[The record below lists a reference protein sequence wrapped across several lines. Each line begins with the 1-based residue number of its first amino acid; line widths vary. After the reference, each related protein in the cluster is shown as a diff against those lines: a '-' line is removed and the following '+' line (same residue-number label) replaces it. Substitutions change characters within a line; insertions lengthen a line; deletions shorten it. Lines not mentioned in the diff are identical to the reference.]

1 VIGQTVS
8 HYRILKKLGGGGMA
22 AVLKGGD
29 TKLGRFVA
37 LKFIERGYSKRWATL
52 TVAGLALI
60 AVIAGAVWLRSLR
73 PVLKVAAPPTY
84 LFASDYV
91 SVIREQDARF
101 SPDGDQIAFSWD
113 GGKPYNWNIYVK
125 RIGKGEP
132 LRLTSGPAEDDTPT
146 WSPDGRYIAFRR
158 HSENEHEDGI
168 YVVPALGGP
177 ERRLHTPSRS
187 NWWLLGVGLD
197 WSPDGKYLAY
207 VDRRPNEQSPT
218 IFLLAVDNPEEIRRL
233 TTSAGLTA
241 ELDPRF
247 SPDGQ
252 TVAFKGLAPE
262 DVDDIFLVRLAGGE
276 PKRLTFD
283 NEGTSGLDWTPDGA
297 YIVFSSDRLGG
308 RARLWKVRASGGQ
321 PEPLSV
327 GLGAAVSPA
336 LSRVGRR
343 LAYTQWDMNHNIWR
357 YEVPRSTGPGAPPTK
372 LIASTGGNAAPQF
385 SPDGKRVAFESTRS
399 GSREI
404 WICDS
409 DGSNPRRL
417 TFFDGPE
424 ARRPHWSP
432 DARQIAF
439 EARAGGRHSAVYVA
453 SVESGQPRRLI
464 TDAPDERAAS
474 WSRDGKWIYFSSDRS
489 GDRQVWKVP
498 PQGGHAVQV
507 TRKGGDAAFESP
519 DGKTLYY
526 VSYSDARGLWKVPV
540 EGGEETLV
548 LEKVG
553 HGFLASWGLTD
564 EGIYFYNARTM
575 DIEFFS
581 FATHRIT
588 QIAKPGMVGVEGLA
602 VSPDGRWILL
612 AHEDQDTISVMLV
625 DNFRW

>member
-1 VIGQTVS
+1 MPYS
-8 HYRILKKLGGGGMA
+8 FA
-22 AVLKGGD
+22 
-29 TKLGRFVA
+29 GRQV
-37 LKFIERGYSKRWATL
+37 ERGGVKPPLRRGAPL
-52 TVAGLALI
+52 ALAGTALI
-60 AVIAGAVWLRSLR
+60 AVIAGAVWFRFLR

-84 LFASDYV
+84 SFLSNHPPGL
-91 SVIREQDARF
+91 REQAARF
-101 SPDGDQIAFSWD
+101 SPDGSQIAFSWD
-113 GGKPYNWNIYVK
+113 GGKEYNWNIYVK

-132 LRLTSGPAEDDTPT
+132 LRLTTGPAQDDTPT
-146 WSPDGRYIAFRR
+146 WSPDGRYIAFCR
-158 HSENEHEDGI
+158 HSENEREDGI
-168 YVVPALGGP
+168 YVVPAQGGP
-177 ERRLHTPSRS
+177 ERRLHTPSLS

-207 VDRRPNEQSPT
+207 VDGRTNRDAQT
-218 IFLLAVDNPEEIRRL
+218 IFLLAVDNPKDIRPL

-283 NEGTSGLDWTPDGA
+283 NERTFGLDWTPDGA

-327 GLGAAVSPA
+327 GLGFATSPA
-336 LSRVGRR
+336 LSRVGHR
-343 LAYTQWDMNHNIWR
+343 LVYTQWEINHNIWR
-357 YEVPRSTGPGAPPTK
+357 YEVPRTTGASAPPTK
-372 LIASTGGNAAPQF
+372 LIASTGANAAPQF

-404 WICDS
+404 WVCDS
-409 DGSNPRRL
+409 DGSNPRRV
-417 TFFDGPE
+417 TFFGGPE
-424 ARRPHWSP
+424 ARRPRWSP
-432 DARQIAF
+432 DGREIAF
-439 EARAGGRHSAVYVA
+439 EARGGGRHCAIYVV
-453 SVESGQPRRLI
+453 SVKGGRPRRLI

-474 WSRDGKWIYFSSDRS
+474 WSKDGKWIYFSSDKT

-507 TRKGGDAAFESP
+507 TKKSGDEAFESP

-526 VSYSDARGLWKVPV
+526 MKDFDVRGFCKVPV

-548 LEKVG
+548 LERLG
-553 HGFLASWGLTD
+553 WRFLVYHWGLTD
-564 EGIYFYNARTM
+564 EGIYFYNGRTQ

-581 FATHRIT
+581 FATRKIT
-588 QIAKPGMVGVEGLA
+588 QIAKPARRGVEGLA

-612 AHEDQDTISVMLV
+612 ALEDQDTINVMLV